1 MHRANHPK
9 PSAKAAVSG
18 CGPCA
23 GMIMVYLFHEND
35 GCAEW
40 TLPHTENLTII
51 DGPPDWKRSRRFQKL
66 HLTQSHRWE
75 IRYIHIYIYD
85 PVLSIVDG
93 QIYFLIIPSLRT
105 EEDVQPQLTRR
116 RPGQSSLTTARN
128 ETDTVTILSGTE
140 RRSGDGGRLGEAG
153 ISWGWCQGSFARFGW
168 WFWISL
174 SPIPGMMKW
183 NDRDSISRFLNSFC
197 WLNWGEGPQKNTADR

>member
-1 MHRANHPK
+1 LTDHPTERGPEDFRNFISHK
-9 PSAKAAVSG
+9 VIVEKSA
-18 CGPCA
+18 
-23 GMIMVYLFHEND
+23 IY
-35 GCAEW
+35 
-40 TLPHTENLTII
+40 
-51 DGPPDWKRSRRFQKL
+51 
-66 HLTQSHRWE
+66 
-75 IRYIHIYIYD
+75 IYIYD

-153 ISWGWCQGSFARFGW
+153 ISWG
-168 WFWISL
+168 
-174 SPIPGMMKW
+174 
-183 NDRDSISRFLNSFC
+183 
-197 WLNWGEGPQKNTADR
+197 